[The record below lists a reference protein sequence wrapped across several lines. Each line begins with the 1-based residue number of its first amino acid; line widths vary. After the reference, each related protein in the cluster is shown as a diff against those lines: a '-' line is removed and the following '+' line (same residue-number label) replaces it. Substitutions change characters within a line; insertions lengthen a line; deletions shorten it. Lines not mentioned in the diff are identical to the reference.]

1 MKDPMIERLT
11 GDQALKRL
19 IAGNKRYV
27 LSRPAH
33 PRQTPERRAELRNGQ
48 YPFAVV
54 LGCSDSR
61 VPPEVIFDQGLGDLF
76 VVRVAGNVTGDM
88 TLASI
93 EYAAAH
99 LHTPLIMVLGH
110 AECGAVGSVAKGG
123 DFEGHL
129 PNLVEAIS
137 PALKK
142 AEGKPGDLI
151 NNAAK
156 VNAKMVSEQLKN
168 TAPILSKQVIKTGLK
183 IVAAY
188 YDLKTGVVEIL

>member
-1 MKDPMIERLT
+1 MKDPMVERLT

-27 LSRPAH
+27 LSRPVH
-33 PRQTPERRAELRNGQ
+33 PRQTPERRTELRNGQ

-76 VVRVAGNVTGDM
+76 VVRVAGNLIDDII
-88 TLASI
+88 LASI

-110 AECGAVGSVAKGG
+110 SECGAVGSVAKGG
-123 DFEGHL
+123 DLEGHM
-129 PNLVEAIS
+129 PTLVEAIS

-142 AEGKPGDLI
+142 AEGKPGDLV

-156 VNAKMVSEQLKN
+156 VNAKMVSEQLKD
-168 TAPILSKQVIKTGLK
+168 TAPILSKQVIKARLK

>member
-1 MKDPMIERLT
+1 MNGPKTERLT
-11 GDQALKRL
+11 SDQALKRL
-19 IAGNKRYV
+19 MAGNRRYV
-27 LSRPAH
+27 LSRLVN
-33 PRQTPERRAELRNGQ
+33 PRQTSERRAELRNGQ

-76 VVRVAGNVTGDM
+76 VVRVAGNVTDDIV
-88 TLASI
+88 LASI

-110 AECGAVGSVAKGG
+110 SRCGAIGSVAKGG
-123 DFEGHL
+123 DLEGHL
-129 PNLVEAIS
+129 PTLVEAIF

-142 AEGKPGDLI
+142 SEGKPGDLV

-156 VNAKMVSEQLKN
+156 VHAKMVSEQLKG
-168 TAPILSKQVIKTGLK
+168 APPVLSELVNKASLK

-188 YDLKTGVVEIL
+188 YDLDSGIVEIL